1 MNIVFSPHVDDAIFS
16 IGAHL
21 TGLRHVVIAT
31 PMAGIPDDD
40 AGRAKHTRLRE
51 EHANACSALGA
62 TWRNGNFLD
71 DVYPA
76 PRRLHVKA
84 WLHTVLAEYHPD
96 AAFIPFGIHHPD
108 HLLVSNLLIGM
119 IDTPP
124 EFSIDIAHMPDRIYF
139 YEELP
144 YRVDYPHL
152 VDVRFSHIENSVGRL
167 RRAKNFDGAKQEAVE
182 CYASQIDWN
191 LLSRVMV
198 PERER
203 IWELIR

>member
-21 TGLRHVVIAT
+21 TGLRHVAIAT

-51 EHANACSALGA
+51 EHAAACKAIGA
-62 TWRNGNFLD
+62 AWCNGNFLD

-76 PRRLHVKA
+76 PRRSDVKA
-84 WLHTVLAEYHPD
+84 WLTETLQPLNQEAV
-96 AAFIPFGIHHPD
+96 FIPLGIHHPD
-108 HLLVSNLLIGM
+108 HLLVSNLLISL
-119 IDTPP
+119 IDTA
-124 EFSIDIAHMPDRIYF
+124 EMPDRIYF

-144 YRVDYPHL
+144 YRIDYPHL
-152 VDVRFSHIENSVGRL
+152 VDVRFSHIENTIGRL

-182 CYASQIDWN
+182 CYASQLDWN
-191 LLSRVMV
+191 LLTRVMV

-203 IWELIR
+203 IWELVR